1 MKRARIWLAIVLG
14 SVTPTAAW
22 AEAGAPRPTCQ
33 IELRPRGGAKIPAN
47 APALVA
53 LTNDA
58 SGVTTTLGAGKLE
71 PVDAVLTSAPDPR
84 SRALLLVPDAELK
97 PTPQLQLSI
106 EGTCSDRIEREAT
119 TTFEVGPSAP
129 LPTVAGT
136 LALGTPKANQRA
148 TPVVFTPSAELAPF
162 LPLTMFDLKV
172 AGKPAVWG
180 TVAYGNAFPTAGVVE
195 LGIGWRDALS
205 RGITS
210 TAGLCADGEV
220 GKKTIALT
228 LEAHVAGATSDPP
241 AVPLEVTIECDPPP
255 APPPVGPSDGGVD
268 DAGATNASNLEG
280 GGCNASPSLALSS
293 SGGLALVAAALVM
306 ARAVRRRMSNR
317 A

>member
-14 SVTPTAAW
+14 TVTPTAAW

-58 SGVTTTLGAGKLE
+58 SGVKTTLGAGKLTPAE
-71 PVDAVLTSAPDPR
+71 AVLTTVPDPR

-106 EGTCSDRIEREAT
+106 EGTCSDSIEPKAT

-136 LALGTPKANQRA
+136 LALGTPKADQRA
-148 TPVVFTPSAELAPF
+148 TPIVFTPSVELAPF

-172 AGKPAVWG
+172 AGKPEVWG
-180 TVAYGNAFPTAGVVE
+180 TVAYGNALPTAGAVE

-210 TAGLCADGEV
+210 KIGLCADGDV

-241 AVPLEVTIECDPPP
+241 AVPLDVTIECDPPP

-268 DAGATNASNLEG
+268 DAGATNGSDLEG
-280 GGCNASPSLALSS
+280 GGCSASTSPALSS
-293 SGGLALVAAALVM
+293 SGGLALVAVGLVLGGV
-306 ARAVRRRMSNR
+306 ARRRRSNR